1 MKKELLIASALVGSM
16 GLAGVAEAA
25 TASFAGNVRN
35 GVTGS
40 DKDDTTTSSHSASQ
54 QASLTFSVSE
64 TTDSGTVMSTG
75 FNIMDE
81 NANDIGAG
89 SASGLTLTFT
99 DGSSLALIEAGNAAT
114 GRIASVPG
122 ASGEQGIA
130 AIASS
135 ANAAPTAITWG
146 STSDNVGFTYTSAA
160 DAMGVEGLTFGISAA
175 FGDDGDG
182 TVSSNAETSYS
193 AGVTYVT
200 TAGDTTVTIGGGFIN
215 AGDSNTMTVNDKTDV
230 VMMSAT
236 AVTGD
241 LTVGVGFGN
250 GSGVD
255 GNTTEIDSAQIMT
268 AGASYVSGD
277 MTFAVGMVDSEAKDG
292 AEGANG
298 TLTDTLE
305 SLSAS
310 VDYAVASGVTATV
323 GYTDVSAGNEGSSV
337 AGNSGSAWYI
347 GANISF

>member
-1 MKKELLIASALVGSM
+1 MKNELLIASALVGSL

-25 TASFAGNVRN
+25 SASFSGNVRA
-35 GVTGS
+35 GVSGS
-40 DKDDTTTSSHSASQ
+40 DPDSTTNATHGADQKSSLSFAI
-54 QASLTFSVSE
+54 SE
-64 TTDSGTVMSTG
+64 TTDAGTVISTG
-75 FNIMDE
+75 FSVHDE
-81 NANDIGAG
+81 GVDDAG
-89 SASGLTLTFT
+89 NPSGLVLTFT
-99 DGSSLALIEAGNAAT
+99 DGSALTLIEAGNAAT

-122 ASGEQGIA
+122 ASGEQGISA
-130 AIASS
+130 VALS

-146 STSDNVGFTYTSAA
+146 STSDNVGFTYVSAA
-160 DAMGVEGLTFGISAA
+160 DALGIDGLTFGVSAA
-175 FGDDGDG
+175 FGDDADG
-182 TVSSNAETSYS
+182 TVSSTAETSYS

-215 AGDSNTMTVNDKTDV
+215 ADDSNALTINDKTDV

-241 LTVGVGFGN
+241 LTVGVGYGS

-255 GNTTEIDSAQIMT
+255 GDTTEVDSASILT

-277 MTFAVGMVDSEAKDG
+277 MTFSVGMKDSEASDG

-298 TLTDTLE
+298 SGTDTLE
-305 SLSAS
+305 SIGAS
-310 VDYAVASGVTATV
+310 VDYTVASGVTATV
-323 GYTDVSAGNEGSSV
+323 GYTDVSAGNEGASV
-337 AGNSGSAWYI
+337 SGNSGSAWYI

>member
-25 TASFAGNVRN
+25 TASFSGNVRN
-35 GVTGS
+35 GVSGS
-40 DKDDTTTSSHSASQ
+40 DLDDTTTGSHAASQ

-64 TTDSGTVMSTG
+64 TTDAGTKMSTG

-81 NANDIGAG
+81 NASDVGAG

-114 GRIASVPG
+114 GRIAAVPG
-122 ASGEQGIA
+122 ASGEQGITAVA
-130 AIASS
+130 AS

-146 STSDNVGFTYTSAA
+146 SSSDNVGFTYTSAA
-160 DAMGVEGLTFGISAA
+160 DALGVEGLTFGVSAA
-175 FGDDGDG
+175 FGDDTDG
-182 TVSSNAETSYS
+182 TVSSTAETSYS

-200 TAGDTTVTIGGGFIN
+200 SAGDTTVTIGGGFIN
-215 AGDSNTMTVNDKTDV
+215 ADDSNRLTINDKTDV
-230 VMMSAT
+230 VMMSMS

-241 LTVGVGFGN
+241 LTVGVGFGS

-255 GNTTEIDSAQIMT
+255 GDTTEVDSAQILT

-277 MTFAVGMVDSEAKDG
+277 MTFSVGMKDSEASDG
-292 AEGANG
+292 TEGSNG
-298 TLTDTLE
+298 SGTDTLE
-305 SLSAS
+305 SIGAS
-310 VDYAVASGVTATV
+310 VDYTVASGVTATI

-337 AGNSGSAWYI
+337 PGNSGSSWYI

>member
-35 GVTGS
+35 GVSGS
-40 DKDDTTTSSHSASQ
+40 DKDDTTNAGHSSDQ
-54 QASLTFSVSE
+54 KASLTFSISE
-64 TTDSGTVMSTG
+64 TTDNGTKIATG
-75 FNIMDE
+75 FNVYDE
-81 NANDIGAG
+81 GANDAG
-89 SASGLTLTFT
+89 DPSGLTLTFT

-122 ASGEQGIA
+122 ASGEQGIGA
-130 AIASS
+130 VASS

-146 STSDNVGFTYTSAA
+146 SASDNVGFTYTSAA
-160 DAMGVEGLTFGISAA
+160 DAMGIEGMTFGISAS
-175 FGDDGDG
+175 FGDDTDG
-182 TVSSNAETSYS
+182 TISSNAETSYS

-215 AGDSNTMTVNDKTDV
+215 ADDSNPLTVNDKTDV

-241 LTVGVGFGN
+241 LTIGAGWGS

-255 GNTTEIDSAQIMT
+255 GNTTEVDSAQILTM
-268 AGASYVSGD
+268 GASYVSGD
-277 MTFAVGMVDSEAKDG
+277 MTMSVGMMDSEAKDG
-292 AEGANG
+292 AEGSNG
-298 TLTDTLE
+298 TETDTLE
-305 SLSAS
+305 SISAS
-310 VDYAVASGVTATV
+310 VDYAVAAGVTATV

-337 AGNSGSAWYI
+337 PGNSGSAWYI

>member
-1 MKKELLIASALVGSM
+1 
-16 GLAGVAEAA
+16 
-25 TASFAGNVRN
+25 
-35 GVTGS
+35 
-40 DKDDTTTSSHSASQ
+40 
-54 QASLTFSVSE
+54 
-64 TTDSGTVMSTG
+64 MSTG
-75 FNIMDE
+75 FNVYDE
-81 NANDIGAG
+81 GANDAG
-89 SASGLTLTFT
+89 NPSGLTLTFT

-122 ASGEQGIA
+122 ASGEQGIGA
-130 AIASS
+130 VASS

-160 DAMGVEGLTFGISAA
+160 DAMGIEGMTFGVSAA
-175 FGDDGDG
+175 FGDDTDS

-200 TAGDTTVTIGGGFIN
+200 TTGDTTVTIGGGFVN
-215 AGDSNTMTVNDKTDV
+215 ADDSNPQTINDKADV

-241 LTVGVGFGN
+241 LTVGVGWGS

-255 GNTTEIDSAQIMT
+255 GDATEVDSAQILT

-277 MTFAVGMVDSEAKDG
+277 MTFSVGMMDAEAKDG
-292 AEGANG
+292 AEGSNG
-298 TLTDTLE
+298 SNTDTLE
-305 SLSAS
+305 SVSAS
-310 VDYAVASGVTATV
+310 VDYAVASGVTATI
-323 GYTDVSAGNEGSSV
+323 GYTDVSAADENISKS
-337 AGNSGSAWYI
+337 GNSGSAWYI

>member
-1 MKKELLIASALVGSM
+1 MKKELLIASALVGSL

-25 TASFAGNVRN
+25 SASFSGNVRA
-35 GVTGS
+35 GVSGS
-40 DKDDTTTSSHSASQ
+40 DADSTANATHSADQKS
-54 QASLTFSVSE
+54 SLSFSVSE
-64 TTDSGTVMSTG
+64 TTDAGTKISTS
-75 FNIMDE
+75 FSVHDE
-81 NANDIGAG
+81 GTDDAG
-89 SASGLTLTFT
+89 NPAGLTLTFT
-99 DGSSLALIEAGNAAT
+99 DGSSLALVEAGNAAT

-122 ASGEQGIA
+122 ASGEQGITA
-130 AIASS
+130 VASS

-160 DAMGVEGLTFGISAA
+160 DAMGVEGLTFGVSAA
-175 FGDDGDG
+175 FGDDTDG
-182 TVSSNAETSYS
+182 TVSSTAETSYS

-200 TAGDTTVTIGGGFIN
+200 SAGDTTVTIGGGFIN
-215 AGDSNTMTVNDKTDV
+215 ADDSNRLTINDKTDV

-241 LTVGVGFGN
+241 LTIGIGYGS

-255 GNTTEIDSAQIMT
+255 GDTTEVDSASIMT

-277 MTFAVGMVDSEAKDG
+277 MTFSVGMKDSEASDG

-298 TLTDTLE
+298 SGTDTLE
-305 SLSAS
+305 SIGAS
-310 VDYAVASGVTATV
+310 VDYTVASGVTATI
-323 GYTDVSAGNEGSSV
+323 GYTDVSAGNEGASV
-337 AGNSGSAWYI
+337 SGNSGSAWYI

>member
-1 MKKELLIASALVGSM
+1 M

-25 TASFAGNVRN
+25 SASFAGNVRN
-35 GVTGS
+35 GVSGS
-40 DKDDTTTSSHSASQ
+40 DPDDTTTASHSSNQ
-54 QASLTFSVSE
+54 KASLTFSVSE
-64 TTDSGTVMSTG
+64 TTDAGTTIATG
-75 FNIMDE
+75 FNVYDE
-81 NANDIGAG
+81 GANDAG
-89 SASGLTLTFT
+89 NPSGLTLTFT
-99 DGSSLALIEAGNAAT
+99 DGSSLKLIEAGNAAA

-122 ASGEQGIA
+122 ASGEQGITA
-130 AIASS
+130 VASS

-146 STSDNVGFTYTSAA
+146 DTSDNVGFTYTSAA
-160 DAMGVEGLTFGISAA
+160 DAMGIEGMTFGISAA

-182 TVSSNAETSYS
+182 TISSNAETSYS

-215 AGDSNTMTVNDKTDV
+215 ADDSNPLTVNDKTDV

-241 LTVGVGFGN
+241 LTIGAGFGS

-255 GNTTEIDSAQIMT
+255 GNTTEVDSAQILT
-268 AGASYVSGD
+268 VGASYVSGD
-277 MTFAVGMVDSEAKDG
+277 MTMSVGMVDSEAKDG
-292 AEGANG
+292 AEGSNG

-305 SLSAS
+305 SISAS
-310 VDYAVASGVTATV
+310 VDYAVAAGVTATV
-323 GYTDVSAGNEGSSV
+323 GYTDVSAGNEGAAV
-337 AGNSGSAWYI
+337 AGNSGSSWYI